1 MAQSPKSHEVSVSV
15 FWLDM
20 FPRLSHEPHTMPAS
34 EASKEHS
41 MVITGSNLNV
51 NVKLLPYMLN
61 VHVYMYMCVQSY

>member
-20 FPRLSHEPHTMPAS
+20 FPHLSHEPHTMPAS